1 MQLIREPLSRRNEAL
16 LGVVGVVGSA
26 LVLEVLIRT
35 NILSGAGLPLPSA
48 VAQQAWSLLGD
59 DNFWAQIGFTMR
71 EWMLGLLI
79 AAVVGVV
86 LGGLMGAVSTV
97 FELFILP
104 VEILR
109 PLPSIAIGPL
119 LVLLMGAGMLPL
131 SLTVGVACTWPIL
144 FNSMYAV
151 RAVDPVAIQTART
164 LHVSS
169 LGILTQVRLPAALPF
184 MFTGIRVAASIGLI
198 VAVSAELLFG
208 SGSGIGGYILLAST
222 SASNLDAVYAATLV
236 AGVLGVLVSAFFAAV
251 DKLAFGWKKG
261 LAQ

>member
-1 MQLIREPLSRRNEAL
+1 MQLVREPLCRRNEIV
-16 LGVVGVVGSA
+16 LGIVGVLGSA

-35 NILSGAGLPLPSA
+35 SIVSSIGLPVPTA
-48 VAQQAWSLLGD
+48 VAEQAWGLLGD
-59 DNFWAQIGFTMR
+59 GNFWDQILFTLR

-79 AAVVGVV
+79 ATVVGVV
-86 LGGLMGAVSTV
+86 LGGLMGAVNTIFTMFV
-97 FELFILP
+97 LP

-119 LVLLMGAGMLPL
+119 LVMLIGAGMLSL
-131 SLTVGVACTWPIL
+131 SLTVAIACMWPIL
-144 FNSMYAV
+144 FNAMYAV
-151 RAVDPVAIQTART
+151 RAVDLIAIQTAQT
-164 LHVSS
+164 LHISR
-169 LGILTQVRLPAALPF
+169 LGIITHVRLPAALPF

-208 SGSGIGGYILLAST
+208 SGRGIGGYILLEST

-236 AGVLGVLVSAFFAAV
+236 AGLLGVLVSGLFAAV
-251 DKLAFGWKKG
+251 DKVAFGWKEG